1 MFEVKNI
8 SMIYD
13 MNTDEKLYALNGFD
27 LKLPDKGLVGIIGP
41 SGSGKSTLMYCL
53 SSLKKPTEGE
63 VIYNGK
69 DISSISNK
77 EREMLRRN
85 EFGFVFQKHYLVPYM
100 NALDNVLVASNTKD
114 KAAVDKAKENLASL
128 GLKEKPEALALKQA
142 CAAVGQGQLMMI
154 YQKLFLEYNHKA
166 AQVLLTFDV
175 ITSDERRKN
184 ARNTLN
190 ELLNLGIIPVVNEND
205 TVATEEIE
213 FGDNDTLSAI
223 VATLIGADLLILLTD
238 IDGLYTDDPRSN
250 PDAKKLSVVKRI
262 DNELIKMA
270 KGSSSSYGT
279 GGMSTK
285 IAAAR
290 IATDTGTDMI
300 ICESSDYDNIPKI
313 LAGEDVGTLFISH
326 EQDDFDTTDFIINKK
341 YMQL

>member
-128 GLKEKPEALALKQA
+128 GLKEREFRKKPAKLSGGQCQRVAIARAMSNDPKVLFADEPTASLDHENAFNVMNILKKYSEDR
-142 CAAVGQGQLMMI
+142 L
-154 YQKLFLEYNHKA
+154 
-166 AQVLLTFDV
+166 VL
-175 ITSDERRKN
+175 
-184 ARNTLN
+184 
-190 ELLNLGIIPVVNEND
+190 VVTHD
-205 TVATEEIE
+205 RSI
-213 FGDNDTLSAI
+213 
-223 VATLIGADLLILLTD
+223 LTD
-238 IDGLYTDDPRSN
+238 VDMLIEMWDETISN
-250 PDAKKLSVVKRI
+250 TH
-262 DNELIKMA
+262 EL
-270 KGSSSSYGT
+270 
-279 GGMSTK
+279 
-285 IAAAR
+285 
-290 IATDTGTDMI
+290 
-300 ICESSDYDNIPKI
+300 
-313 LAGEDVGTLFISH
+313 
-326 EQDDFDTTDFIINKK
+326 
-341 YMQL
+341 